1 MSSRICGAEIS
12 VTKKRGTLAQSAPPR
27 FPGMDALLAALASGD
42 EGTAC
47 GDHANDG
54 DDQRDYGED
63 SAASVSSGW
72 AGRTGGAG
80 GAV

>member
-1 MSSRICGAEIS
+1 
-12 VTKKRGTLAQSAPPR
+12 
-27 FPGMDALLAALASGD
+27 MDALLAALASGD

-63 SAASVSSGW
+63 SAAAVCTGW